1 MRQFLTTLSLVWIAA
16 CIAAYIYSQQQ
27 HISSSIALAVV
38 PAFLVE
44 LAFYLA
50 PGFPAVRKKFDALGS
65 KPLRARRPGNFQV
78 DVDPVDNFGSP
89 STGVRARRPG
99 NFQVDVDPVDDF
111 GSPSTGV
118 PARRPGNFQVD
129 VDPVDNFGSPS
140 TGVRAALLSV
150 SGVLPYLMETSRT
163 GTFGVIHFVELLA
176 VVLIAAFWYAWAAR
190 GLWLDLLFLG
200 FMAAVYLSSLFD
212 QVYGH
217 PAPHAALGILGKLM
231 WIRLGLMAVLSLRP
245 LEDARFGFVPSHQEW
260 RVGVQHYLYFLP
272 VGAALGYWERFARFH
287 PQQLVWWKFL
297 ALLVGTFAGILWVV
311 ALAEEFFFRA
321 FLQQVLARRLRSETF
336 GLLTASVLFGLAHLP
351 FRKFPNWRA
360 AIIAAVLGLF
370 CGLALIKAR
379 SVKASMVTHALVVT
393 TWRMFFTT

>member
-1 MRQFLTTLSLVWIAA
+1 MKQMRQFLTTLSLVWIAA
-16 CIAAYIYSQQQ
+16 CIAAYLYSHQQ

-65 KPLRARRPGNFQV
+65 KSL
-78 DVDPVDNFGSP
+78 
-89 STGVRARRPG
+89 
-99 NFQVDVDPVDDF
+99 
-111 GSPSTGV
+111 
-118 PARRPGNFQVD
+118 
-129 VDPVDNFGSPS
+129 
-140 TGVRAALLSV
+140 RAALLSA
-150 SGVLPYLMETSRT
+150 SGVLPYLMEASRT
-163 GTFGVIHFVELLA
+163 GTFGAIHFLELTG
-176 VVLIAAFWYAWAAR
+176 VVVVAAFWYAWVPR
-190 GLWLDLLFLG
+190 GIVPDLIFLG

-245 LEDARFGFVPSHQEW
+245 LEDARFGFVPSPQDW
-260 RVGVQHYLYFLP
+260 RVGLQHYLYFLP

-287 PQQLVWWKFL
+287 PQPLELWKFL

-321 FLQQVLARRLRSETF
+321 FLQQVLARRAHSETF
-336 GLLTASVLFGLAHLP
+336 GLLAASLLFGLAHLP
-351 FRKFPNWRA
+351 FRGFPNWRA
-360 AIIAAVLGLF
+360 ASMAAVLGLF

>member
-16 CIAAYIYSQQQ
+16 CIAAYLYSQQQ
-27 HISSSIALAVV
+27 HIATSIALAVV

-50 PGFPAVRKKFDALGS
+50 PGFPAVRKKFDALGPR
-65 KPLRARRPGNFQV
+65 PLRA
-78 DVDPVDNFGSP
+78 S
-89 STGVRARRPG
+89 
-99 NFQVDVDPVDDF
+99 
-111 GSPSTGV
+111 
-118 PARRPGNFQVD
+118 
-129 VDPVDNFGSPS
+129 
-140 TGVRAALLSV
+140 LLSA
-150 SGVLPYLMETSRT
+150 SAVLPYLMETSRT
-163 GTFGVIHFVELLA
+163 GTFHPIYFVELLA
-176 VVLIAAFWYAWAAR
+176 AVLIAAFWYAWIPR
-190 GLWLDLLFLG
+190 GLPSDLLFLA
-200 FMAAVYLSSLFD
+200 FMAAVYLSRRFD
-212 QVYGH
+212 LVYGH
-217 PAPHAALGILGKLM
+217 PAPHVALGILGQLM

-245 LEDARFGFVPSHQEW
+245 LEDARFGFVPSPEDW

-287 PQQLVWWKFL
+287 LQPMDWWKFPL
-297 ALLVGTFAGILWVV
+297 ALVATFAGILWVV

-336 GLLTASVLFGLAHLP
+336 GLLAASVLFGLAHLP
-351 FRKFPNWRA
+351 FRKFPNWRV
-360 AIIAAVLGLF
+360 AIIAGVLGLF